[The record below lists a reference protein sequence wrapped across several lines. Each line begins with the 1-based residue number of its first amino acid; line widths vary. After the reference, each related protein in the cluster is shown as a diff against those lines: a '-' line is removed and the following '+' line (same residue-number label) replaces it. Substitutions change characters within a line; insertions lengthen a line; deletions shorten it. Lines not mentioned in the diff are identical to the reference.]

1 MEAVIID
8 QQYFSKVETVVSLE
22 LNILIIYKKI

>member
-8 QQYFSKVETVVSLE
+8 QGMSWQQGLPGSV
-22 LNILIIYKKI
+22 